1 MEERHEPRLLLE
13 VVTPLKKILSEE
25 VSIVLL
31 PCAKGYLSAMVF
43 HVPLISTL
51 NPGILEFIGKGKTRR
66 FFVEGGFVEILPRK
80 VTVIADRVEAE
91 AELDIERARD
101 LKKDAEERLKTAGPE
116 DREMFIAYEEAT
128 QKLMLLEKHS
138 FVL

>member
-1 MEERHEPRLLLE
+1 MDQKQEPRLLLE
-13 VVTPLKKILSEE
+13 VVTPQKSILKEE
-25 VSIVLL
+25 ASIVIL

-51 NPGILEFIGKGKTRR
+51 NPGILEFMGKGGTKR

-80 VTVIADRVEAE
+80 VTVIAERVETE
-91 AELDIERARD
+91 GELDIERSRE
-101 LKKDAEERLKTAGPE
+101 LKRDAEERLRTAEPD
-116 DREMFIAYEEAT
+116 DREIFIAYEEAT
-128 QKLMLLEKHS
+128 QKLMLLEKKS